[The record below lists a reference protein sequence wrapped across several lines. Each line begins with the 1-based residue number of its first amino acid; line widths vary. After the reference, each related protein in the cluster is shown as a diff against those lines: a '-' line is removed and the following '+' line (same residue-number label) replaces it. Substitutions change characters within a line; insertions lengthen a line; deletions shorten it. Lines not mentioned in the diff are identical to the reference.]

1 MKNKLHPLAQY
12 VFLILTAV
20 NLYAEFVYWREAIF
34 VTRIFLLPMLAVY
47 YATGVANG
55 NWTALHKF
63 MLAGIVFSFVG
74 DFALLLTP
82 GSPDDVAIMG
92 VPKNKYYFFGGVAG
106 FFVAHL
112 CFIKAYLSSKATVAV
127 SLFKR
132 AKWPFALVVAYGVA
146 ILAIVVPKVYADPE
160 KSIVTLP
167 IIGYTMV
174 IASMVSIAINRYGK
188 VSQSSYVL
196 VLVGAVLFFLS
207 DSLIALNFL
216 AFNNAIPLASFW
228 IMSTFLAAEYFMA
241 KGMLQEQ

>member
-12 VFLILTAV
+12 VFLLLTAV

-47 YATGVANG
+47 YATGVAQG

-82 GSPDDVAIMG
+82 NGPDDLAIMG

-112 CFIKAYLSSKATVAV
+112 CFIKAYLSSKATVAT
-127 SLFKR
+127 SLYKR
-132 AKWPFALVVAYGVA
+132 AKWPFALVVAYAIA

-160 KSIVTLP
+160 KNIITLP

-174 IASMVSIAINRYGK
+174 IASMVSIAINRYSK
-188 VSQSSYVL
+188 VSQGSFVN

-228 IMSTFLAAEYFMA
+228 IMITFLAAEYFMA
-241 KGMLQEQ
+241 KGMLSEQ